1 MATLHLD
8 RLHCNTTEDNTGADD
23 AYIKVN
29 GKRVWGPYAIN
40 DGEGLDIGVSVGFD
54 DQAAIELWDEDSP
67 DSDDIL
73 GRHVVR
79 LGASGQLKFNND
91 DSDYDLSYRTS

>member
-29 GKRVWGPYAIN
+29 GDQVWGPFAIN
-40 DGEGLDIGVSVGFD
+40 DGENLDIGVSVNFG

-67 DSDDIL
+67 DGDDIL

-79 LGASGQLKFNND
+79 AGSGGQLKFNND
-91 DSDYDLSYRTS
+91 DSDYDLFYRTS